1 MGGCADTFNLKNAK
15 WRQKDKNYM
24 SFLTLKTLR
33 SIKSDNDRMVNAET
47 SIKAAAVSKFQN
59 ILGQIRS
66 CNVNSNFQFE
76 RVLTEDQQLGL
87 IRQVTA
93 DEIEKVVLSFNPT
106 KAPVRTDS
114 MPN

>member
-1 MGGCADTFNLKNAK
+1 
-15 WRQKDKNYM
+15 M

-76 RVLTEDQQLGL
+76 RVLTEDQ
-87 IRQVTA
+87 
-93 DEIEKVVLSFNPT
+93 
-106 KAPVRTDS
+106 
-114 MPN
+114 